1 MSDAYRLVY
10 SRYAKGQFSSP
21 AFEFRVATGSEVIWR
36 DLNDQKCATIPLASS
51 LLDFYDK
58 VSANTASSVPK
69 TSKFQSGHRV
79 VKKFL
84 NYIVYI
90 YDIQSDKMHRN
101 HPKH

>member
-1 MSDAYRLVY
+1 MMSDAYRLVY

-79 VKKFL
+79 V
-84 NYIVYI
+84 
-90 YDIQSDKMHRN
+90 
-101 HPKH
+101 